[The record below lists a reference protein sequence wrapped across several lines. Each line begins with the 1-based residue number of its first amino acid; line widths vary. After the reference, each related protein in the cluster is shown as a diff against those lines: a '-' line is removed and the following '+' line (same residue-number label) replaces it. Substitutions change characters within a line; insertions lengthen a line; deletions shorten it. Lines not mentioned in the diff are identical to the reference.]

1 MTEFFHFLQENWKEV
16 LQASSA
22 LTVAIC
28 AVCALYTWRKEF
40 VGKRKIEFAAEFVE
54 KAINMKDFIAYV
66 RNGWATEAEEK
77 EVEIKLKEER
87 AFYEKSRLSYLVPKL
102 RIIKNDDM
110 LKNFYDLRSKVLMYF
125 GKDAL
130 KIFELLRTTIID
142 ININSDILF
151 EDASSLSQEER
162 LKYQKAIWAPLSKND
177 RIGRAFERTIDE
189 LNINLEPVYQDKKFK
204 WKKLK

>member
-1 MTEFFHFLQENWKEV
+1 MTEFFHFLQENWKDV

-130 KIFELLRTTIID
+130 KIFELLRATIID

>member
-1 MTEFFHFLQENWKEV
+1 MTEFFHFLQENWKDA

-110 LKNFYDLRSKVLMYF
+110 LKNFYDLRSKVLTYF

-130 KIFELLRTTIID
+130 KIFDLLRTTIID

-162 LKYQKAIWAPLSKND
+162 LKYQKTIWAPLSKND
-177 RIGRAFERTIDE
+177 RIGCAFERTIDE